1 MSLLRKEE
9 WPEIGELVIATV
21 SRITDFGAYVSLD
34 EYEKEGF
41 LHVSEISSRWVR
53 NIREHVREGEK
64 VVLKVLRTD
73 PEKKLIDLSLR
84 RVTNREKRDKILQW
98 KKSKKAEGLL
108 KRTAQKLEMSPEE
121 FYEKA
126 EAPLEKAF
134 EDVYE
139 ALESAAREGAEILIE
154 KGVPK
159 EIAVA
164 LTEIAKEK
172 IKISTV
178 KVKGILKMT
187 CSEANGVLK
196 IKEVLLKSKK
206 IGMPR
211 GTEVKIFVVSA
222 PKYQIEVTARD
233 YKEANALLKKSVD
246 VAVESIS
253 KAGGQGT
260 FERGQ

>member
-1 MSLLRKEE
+1 MPLLRNEE
-9 WPEIGELVIATV
+9 WPEIGELVIATI
-21 SRITDFGAYVSLD
+21 SRVTDFGAYVSLD

-98 KKSKKAEGLL
+98 KRSKKADGLL

-134 EDVYE
+134 GDVYN
-139 ALESAAREGAEILIE
+139 ALESASREGAEILIE
-154 KGVPK
+154 KGLPK
-159 EIAVA
+159 EIAAA
-164 LTEIAKEK
+164 LAGIAQEK
-172 IKISTV
+172 IKISAV

-187 CSEANGVLK
+187 CAEANGVLK
-196 IKEVLLKSKK
+196 IKEALLKAKK
-206 IGMPR
+206 IGIPR
-211 GTEVKIFVVSA
+211 GTEIKIFVVSA
-222 PKYQIEVTARD
+222 PKYQVEVAARD
-233 YKEANALLKKSVD
+233 YKEANVILKKAVD
-246 VAVESIS
+246 TAVESIV
-253 KAGGQGT
+253 KAGGQGI